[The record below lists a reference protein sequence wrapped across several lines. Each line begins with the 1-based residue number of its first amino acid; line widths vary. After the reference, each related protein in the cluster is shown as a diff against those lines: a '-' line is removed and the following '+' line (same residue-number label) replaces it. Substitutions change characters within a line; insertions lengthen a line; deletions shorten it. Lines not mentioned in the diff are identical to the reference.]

1 MSEDVHT
8 DGEVLMDVTN
18 NYDLQGAS
26 CCFLSVTELKGSVK
40 EPNIS
45 VYFFFCPSLNGVL
58 FLIFCLL
65 MEGEC
70 QILVF

>member
-45 VYFFFCPSLNGVL
+45 VYFFF
-58 FLIFCLL
+58 FAHH
-65 MEGEC
+65 
-70 QILVF
+70 